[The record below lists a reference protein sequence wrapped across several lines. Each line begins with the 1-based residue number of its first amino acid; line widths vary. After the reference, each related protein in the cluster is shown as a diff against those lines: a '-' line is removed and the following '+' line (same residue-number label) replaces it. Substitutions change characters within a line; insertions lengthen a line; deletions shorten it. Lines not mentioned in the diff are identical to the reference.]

1 MYERLDRPTKRA
13 RQLRNNATDAERKLW
28 SHLSHR
34 QLGGHKFSRERP
46 IGPFICD
53 FLCRERGLVIEVD
66 GGQHSESNAD
76 LPRTTFLRSEG
87 LTILRFW
94 NDEVLT
100 NMDGVLTTI
109 LASLERLPAWTGR
122 SNPQPLPQAGGE
134 QS

>member
-34 QLGGHKFSRERP
+34 QLGGHKFSRQRP

-53 FLCRERGLVIEVD
+53 FLCRERGLVIEVG

-76 LPRTTFLRSEG
+76 LPRTTFLWSEG